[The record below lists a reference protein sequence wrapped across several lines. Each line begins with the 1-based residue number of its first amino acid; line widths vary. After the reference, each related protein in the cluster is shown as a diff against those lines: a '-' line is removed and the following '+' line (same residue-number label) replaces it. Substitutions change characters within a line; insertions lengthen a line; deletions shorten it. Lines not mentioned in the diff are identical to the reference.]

1 MTGRINILQVYYE
14 PSMSGITR
22 HVGMIIE
29 GLKHDSAVSFHV
41 LCSTDDPR
49 IPEYFRSVNI
59 PVVSVPGAKYFSIK
73 GLWKV
78 LCMVRKYKISLVHI
92 HNLQSMFWANLP
104 KIGTP
109 RTRYVFTPHII
120 NFENKRIEQV
130 FYFVWR
136 FFACLTD
143 KIVAL
148 SEIQRI
154 SLATQRIKKKK
165 DLLVIF
171 NSLPLSDDLL
181 KENVLETENPLE
193 IKHLFVVSVIRLVPQ
208 KRPFE
213 ILSIAREI
221 CARFRD
227 VTFYLVGDGPLSSEL
242 SKRIREEGLTQRVI
256 PTGFRSDALRIIS
269 RADIVLSA
277 SLWEGLPYTLLEAMY
292 CKKPIVASDIEG
304 HRPLVLNGL
313 TGYLASSAWEFVEK
327 ITQLLE
333 RGALRKGMG
342 EAARQHFDQH
352 FSFDLFLEK
361 IKALYGI
368 TRNE

>member
-49 IPEYFRSVNI
+49 IPEYFRSLHI

-78 LCMVRKYKISLVHI
+78 LCMVRKHKISLVHI
-92 HNLQSMFWANLP
+92 HNLQSLFWANLP

-109 RTRYVFTPHII
+109 RTLYIFTPHII
-120 NFENKRIEQV
+120 NFENKWIERV

-143 KIVAL
+143 KIVSL
-148 SEIQRI
+148 SEIQRT

-165 DLLVIF
+165 ALPVIP

-181 KENVLETENPLE
+181 KENVLEKENPLE
-193 IKHLFVVSVIRLVPQ
+193 IQNPCIVSVIRLVPQ

-256 PTGFRSDALRIIS
+256 MTGFRSDALRIIS

-292 CKKPIVASDIEG
+292 CKKPILASDIEG
-304 HRPLVLNGL
+304 HRPLILDGL
-313 TGYLASSAWEFVEK
+313 TGYLASSPLEYVDK
-327 ITQLLE
+327 ITHLLE
-333 RGALRKGMG
+333 NPDLKKEMG
-342 EAARQHFDQH
+342 EAARKHFDQN
-352 FSFDLFLEK
+352 FTFDLFLTK
-361 IKALYGI
+361 IKAIYNI
-368 TRNE
+368 NK